1 MKAAT
6 TLAQVTAL
14 QLFSMFSAL
23 KLFNVEEEKL
33 KGGHVRSSCLVR
45 VRKAAPSQVSKG
57 AWSLFGNF
65 QEIRATEGLLLS
77 HSYGLQK
84 GLEGLLLAHWF

>member
-45 VRKAAPSQVSKG
+45 ERKAGPPQVS
-57 AWSLFGNF
+57 NPD
-65 QEIRATEGLLLS
+65 
-77 HSYGLQK
+77 QK
-84 GLEGLLLAHWF
+84 GPRVKTTLRAGSELVSRLRLRAAPHR